1 MAATRQL
8 TTLGPHEPP
17 AAARERESARL
28 DQVGVAVIAATVGTL
43 EHLAHDAISVGG
55 EAAATCCSSEP

>member
-17 AAARERESARL
+17 AAARERRARA
-28 DQVGVAVIAATVGTL
+28 DQVGVVVIAVTVGIL

-55 EAAATCCSSEP
+55 EAATCLLE